1 MLIHYRSFTGHLST
15 GFFIFFL
22 TLCYDQIS
30 FFVSGVDMGRP
41 GRGGKIPLAY
51 SHNAYFCGR
60 QTFHYKSP
68 SSRELG
74 LLRCG
79 RLSLGKM
86 IPSVYVIQ
94 NAYGTG
100 VYSSFTCQIKEHIV
114 LIFKE
119 IPKAM
124 VNCNDPA
131 QNSQTHVLLQQAISR
146 GLEIGDL

>member
-1 MLIHYRSFTGHLST
+1 MWWLPELNKGQMVRKPNQYFIAILLSSLSLQILQFIFWSWKCMLIHYRSFTGHLST
-15 GFFIFFL
+15 GFFTFFFFL

-60 QTFHYKSP
+60 QTFHYNKSP

-86 IPSVYVIQ
+86 IPSVYVI
-94 NAYGTG
+94 
-100 VYSSFTCQIKEHIV
+100 
-114 LIFKE
+114 
-119 IPKAM
+119 
-124 VNCNDPA
+124 
-131 QNSQTHVLLQQAISR
+131 
-146 GLEIGDL
+146 